1 MTLLQTEKDIVY
13 QFIDIYFKSRKTEIN
28 KSLFHDI
35 SNLIEKNVFVS
46 VTKEIAKININST
59 IFKEVVL
66 EYIEINLSV
75 KIPYDIKNAFKLIEK
90 FEKLKQKKFGY
101 ENIYNAYSPVIDSV
115 KSHILYSFHTQ
126 NIINSIDFF
135 QSLTKKE
142 QYHYD
147 KYLFETLLLI
157 DIKTEELYSVLS
169 ISKSNETITRVPDFF
184 FKLGKNKPQLT
195 FSLYDYALPKNDTN
209 DKYILSNLLI
219 GLFESDAEKA
229 FSKATE
235 LIPINPLAAYFTLG
249 RFNYTDEKYIKK
261 CFSLSTEVDK
271 ENLDSLLQLPY
282 LYKSLIENANT
293 PDKIR
298 EKCFSKMKELFSI
311 ENVQLQNLIFM
322 DCRFIQGYEDQRY
335 KLLIESFLSKSKNY
349 FKEVSSYLHNFT
361 NSDYFF
367 HLFTFLYNIQYQKL
381 GALIDVE
388 IFTNALSQFW
398 KIDKNKTE
406 AHLLFLLSHDLPHLR
421 IGAVDLIRSKHSGLY
436 DVNVLKLNS
445 ETEQLRALE
454 AIFFQSF
461 YNIDKLLPLILKFKH
476 SSFENVVTFLIANL
490 SDLILNCYHDYLFE
504 KVNESISDA
513 EFMAKVRLSLDKYHR
528 IKEIKSTINDLNPR
542 HNEHDWMN
550 LYYSLEEEEKHKM
563 IRKINNSDNSFLST
577 IKQTTIVRGHAWQT
591 GDNEISPLGH
601 FEHSF
606 SLDMRM
612 YSNPDVFDYIHN
624 NFNSNF

>member
-1 MTLLQTEKDIVY
+1 
-13 QFIDIYFKSRKTEIN
+13 
-28 KSLFHDI
+28 
-35 SNLIEKNVFVS
+35 
-46 VTKEIAKININST
+46 
-59 IFKEVVL
+59 
-66 EYIEINLSV
+66 
-75 KIPYDIKNAFKLIEK
+75 
-90 FEKLKQKKFGY
+90 
-101 ENIYNAYSPVIDSV
+101 
-115 KSHILYSFHTQ
+115 
-126 NIINSIDFF
+126 
-135 QSLTKKE
+135 
-142 QYHYD
+142 
-147 KYLFETLLLI
+147 LLLI

-169 ISKSNETITRVPDFF
+169 ISKSNETITRVPDFC

-195 FSLYDYALPKNDTN
+195 LSLYDYALPKNDTN

-490 SDLILNCYHDYLFE
+490 SDLILNSYHDYLFE

-528 IKEIKSTINDLNPR
+528 IKEIKSTINDLDPL

-624 NFNSNF
+624 NLNSNF

>member
-13 QFIDIYFKSRKTEIN
+13 QIIDIYFKSRKTEID

-35 SNLIEKNVFVS
+35 TNLIEKNVFVS
-46 VTKEIAKININST
+46 VTNETVKINISST

-66 EYIEINLSV
+66 EYIEVNLSV
-75 KIPYDIKNAFKLIEK
+75 KIPYDIKSAFKLIEK
-90 FEKLKQKKFGY
+90 FEKLKKKEFGY
-101 ENIYNAYSPVIDSV
+101 ENVYNAYSPVIDSV
-115 KSHILYSFHTQ
+115 KSHIFYSFHTQ

-135 QSLTKKE
+135 KSLTKKE

-169 ISKSNETITRVPDFF
+169 ISKSNETITRVPDFCF
-184 FKLGKNKPQLT
+184 ELGKNKPQLT
-195 FSLYDYALPKNDTN
+195 LSLYDYALPKNDSK
-209 DKYILSNLLI
+209 DIYILSYALI

-229 FSKATE
+229 FSKVTE
-235 LIPINPLAAYFTLG
+235 LVRLNPLVAYFTLG
-249 RFNYTDEKYIKK
+249 RFNYRDEKYIKK

-293 PDKIR
+293 PAKIR
-298 EKCFSKMKELFSI
+298 EKSFSKMKELFYI
-311 ENVQLQNLIFM
+311 ENVQLRNLIFM
-322 DCRFIQGYEDQRY
+322 DCRFIKGYEDERY
-335 KLLIESFLSKSKNY
+335 RLLIETFLSKSQDY
-349 FKEVSSYLHNFT
+349 FKEVSSYFNNYT
-361 NSDYFF
+361 NPDYFF
-367 HLFTFLYNIQYQKL
+367 NLFTMLYNIQYQKL

-388 IFTNALSQFW
+388 IFTNALSHFW

-406 AHLLFLLSHDLPHLR
+406 THILFLLSHDLPHLR
-421 IGAVDLIRSKHSGLY
+421 VGAVDLIRSKHRGLY
-436 DVNVLKLNS
+436 DVNVLELHS

-454 AIFFQSF
+454 AIIFQSF

-476 SSFENVVTFLIANL
+476 STHKNVVTYLIANL
-490 SDLILNCYHDYLFE
+490 SDLILNSYHDYLFE
-504 KVNESISDA
+504 KVNELVSDV
-513 EFMAKVRLSLDKYHR
+513 EFIGQVKLSLNKYHR
-528 IKEIKSTINDLNPR
+528 IKEIKTSINDLNPR
-542 HNEHDWMN
+542 HNEQDLMN

>member
-1 MTLLQTEKDIVY
+1 MTLLQIEKDIVY
-13 QFIDIYFKSRKTEIN
+13 QIIDIYFKSRKTEIN
-28 KSLFHDI
+28 RTLFHDL
-35 SNLIEKNVFVS
+35 STLIEKDLIIPNNNK
-46 VTKEIAKININST
+46 TIEININSI
-59 IFKEVVL
+59 IFKETLL
-66 EYIEINLSV
+66 EYIEINRKA
-75 KIPYDIKNAFKLIEK
+75 KIPNDIKSAFKLIDK
-90 FEKLKQKKFGY
+90 FEISKKKEFGY
-101 ENIYNAYSPVIDSV
+101 EDIYNAYSPIIDSV
-115 KSHILYSFHTQ
+115 KSYIFYHFHNQ

-135 QSLTKKE
+135 KSLSKKE

-147 KYLFETLLLI
+147 KYLFDTLLFI
-157 DIKTEELYSVLS
+157 DITTEELYNILS
-169 ISKSNETITRVPDFF
+169 ISKSNDTITRVPDFC

-195 FSLYDYALPKNDTN
+195 LSLYDYALPKNDTN
-209 DKYILSNLLI
+209 DIYILSNLLI

-293 PDKIR
+293 PAKIK

-311 ENVQLQNLIFM
+311 ENVQLRNLIFM
-322 DCRFIQGYEDQRY
+322 DCRFIKGYEEERY
-335 KLLIESFLSKSKNY
+335 RLLIETFLSKSKDY

-367 HLFTFLYNIQYQKL
+367 HLFAFLYNIQYQKL
-381 GALIDVE
+381 GSLIDVE
-388 IFTNALSQFW
+388 IFTNALSHFW
-398 KIDKNKTE
+398 KTDKNKTE

-436 DVNVLKLNS
+436 DVNVLELHS

-461 YNIDKLLPLILKFKH
+461 YSIDKLLPLILRFKH
-476 SSFENVVTFLIANL
+476 SAFENVVTFLIANL
-490 SDLILNCYHDYLFE
+490 SDLILNSYHDYLFE
-504 KVNESISDA
+504 KVNESINDV

-528 IKEIKSTINDLNPR
+528 IKEIKSTINDLDPR

-550 LYYSLEEEEKHKM
+550 LYYSLDKEEQHKL
-563 IRKINNSDNSFLST
+563 IRKINNSDNSFFST
-577 IKQTTIVRGHAWQT
+577 IKQTTIVRGHSWQI

-612 YSNPDVFDYIHN
+612 YLNPDIFDYIHN